1 MRRATKANLRAD
13 DSASPRSLA
22 CPVSTLQL
30 HSPVHAPAQRARTPR
45 AAGEAIKALCLAAL
59 TRRKPPATRL
69 PSPGIYICSP
79 PRLRPSAPTAA
90 CALSDRSIALSVVFL
105 GAPWLSG
112 RSASA
117 RTRQCAGR
125 GVRPASKR
133 TRSLAARS
141 FPRRSAAA
149 DPRSAAVERISVSAL
164 VPYSLLLC
172 AGRSDYVVGD
182 FVAGQAVPGA
192 RRTAREA
199 RRERVRLC
207 ECARDG
213 GAGQGSSQG
222 LLCALCVAY
231 VGHFGRG
238 RSARAEAVTV
248 VCGTPRAA
256 AVVAS
261 AVTRRAFR
269 SHDPGRPA
277 GTDGRAGRSRVVV

>member
-1 MRRATKANLRAD
+1 MRRPRPPLPVPSGIPVRARGVHGRRGHRGIIPD
-13 DSASPRSLA
+13 DPDTPTVA
-22 CPVSTLQL
+22 CV
-30 HSPVHAPAQRARTPR
+30 APAEPWHLHRTAAEITPDCPDCCLRTLRSIERRLLGLSRRSMVACLSPFQCGRSSVRVEVRRSRRSESDRLPR
-45 AAGEAIKALCLAAL
+45 APALAAPLLWAHSWRQWSGSLCLPLSPTHSSSAQVDQTTWLA
-59 TRRKPPATRL
+59 TSWPVRRCR
-69 PSPGIYICSP
+69 
-79 PRLRPSAPTAA
+79 
-90 CALSDRSIALSVVFL
+90 
-105 GAPWLSG
+105 
-112 RSASA
+112 
-117 RTRQCAGR
+117 
-125 GVRPASKR
+125 
-133 TRSLAARS
+133 
-141 FPRRSAAA
+141 
-149 DPRSAAVERISVSAL
+149 
-164 VPYSLLLC
+164 
-172 AGRSDYVVGD
+172 
-182 FVAGQAVPGA
+182 A

-261 AVTRRAFR
+261 AVARHAFR

-277 GTDGRAGRSRVVV
+277 GTDGRAGRPRV